1 MRLVDEAIE
10 DRVGQ
15 SGVADGFVPVVEG
28 ELAGDEGSSSA
39 MAILEDFEQ
48 VAALGVGEGSEAEVI
63 EEEEFGAGEPIKETR
78 VGAIATSDGQVS
90 EEAGETEV
98 ASGEALPTG
107 AVSESTG
114 EKAFTGAGGAGD
126 EHDLVSAD
134 PVAASQAEQEGLVQA
149 ARRAEVDVLDGSREA
164 QLGELQVTG
173 EAPVVTAGEFSFD
186 EQGEAVV
193 EAEGVSV
200 GDGEL
205 LFERGGHADEAQFVE
220 SFQGLLDEHQDSPEV
235 EVA

>member
-28 ELAGDEGSSSA
+28 ELAGEQGSSSA
-39 MAILEDFEQ
+39 VAIFEHFEE

-63 EEEEFGAGEPIKETR
+63 EEEEFGAGEPVEQTR
-78 VGAIATSDGQVS
+78 VGAVASRDGQVS
-90 EEAGETEV
+90 EEAGETKV
-98 ASGEALPTG
+98 ASREALPTG
-107 AVSESTG
+107 AVTESAG

-134 PVAASQAEQEGLVQA
+134 PVAAGQAKQEGLVQA
-149 ARRAEVDVLDGSREA
+149 ARRAEVGVLDGSREA

-173 EAPVVTAGEFSFD
+173 EAPVVTAGEFTFD
-186 EQGEAVV
+186 EQCEAVV

-205 LFERGGHADEAQFVE
+205 LFERGGHADETQFVE
-220 SFQGLLDEHQDSPEV
+220 AFQGLLDEHQDSPVV